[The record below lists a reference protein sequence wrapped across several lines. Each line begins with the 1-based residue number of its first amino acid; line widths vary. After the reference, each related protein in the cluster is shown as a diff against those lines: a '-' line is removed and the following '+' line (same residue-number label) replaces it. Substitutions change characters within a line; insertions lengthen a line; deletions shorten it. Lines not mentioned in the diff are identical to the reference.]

1 MKIRTSL
8 VAATTAAAVMT
19 SGAAVATAAPVVNN
33 ADGTAATEERS
44 SNSEGSSIDNISPQ
58 EIRDWIAVVTA
69 IVGMIT
75 QILTLVNKFKR

>member
-19 SGAAVATAAPVVNN
+19 SGVADATAAPVVNN
-33 ADGTAATEERS
+33 ADGTTATEERS
-44 SNSEGSSIDNISPQ
+44 SRSEGSSIEDLSPQ

-69 IVGMIT
+69 VVGMLT
-75 QILTLVNKFKR
+75 QILTVVNKFMR